1 MAELDV
7 TDILMDPDF
16 MDMGIRCVRVEQTVG
31 NDGEPVNTETCRS
44 FGGVVTSNSGDVL
57 NRLPDGE
64 RISGNI
70 IIHTPFRLTDGKD
83 GRSADIVIWQGTRF
97 VVSAV
102 NSYSHFG
109 RGFVAAIC
117 DIMPFAGGSR

>member
-1 MAELDV
+1 MALLDV
-7 TDILMDPDF
+7 TDVLTDPDL
-16 MDMGIRCVRVEQTVG
+16 MDMGIVCIRMEQTVG
-31 NDGEPVNTETCRS
+31 DDGEAVNQETRRT
-44 FGGVVTSNSGDVL
+44 FGGVVTSNTGDVL
-57 NRLPDGE
+57 YRMPDGE

-83 GRSADIVIWQGTRF
+83 GRSADVIVWQGARF
-97 VVSAV
+97 TVSAV

-117 DIMPFAGGSR
+117 DIQPLSGT